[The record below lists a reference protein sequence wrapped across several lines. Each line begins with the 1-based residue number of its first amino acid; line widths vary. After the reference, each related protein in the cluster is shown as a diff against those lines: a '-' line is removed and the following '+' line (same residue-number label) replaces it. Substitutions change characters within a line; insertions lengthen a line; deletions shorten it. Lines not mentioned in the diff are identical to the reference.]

1 MTAQA
6 LILFGMGAF
15 LTDGSFLF
23 GESFFYC
30 RLPHIDNYTIFILL
44 FYSLL
49 C

>member
-30 RLPHIDNYTIFILL
+30 CLPHIDNYTIFTQFFYLL
-44 FYSLL
+44 M